1 MMEPD
6 ILYQIALTHIPQI
19 GTVCGRLLVE
29 HFGDAHSVFKA
40 NTAQLCKLEGVG
52 EVRAHAIHRFKS
64 WIHAEEELRFIEA
77 NNITPLFIR
86 SRTYPQRLLNCAD
99 APLLLYQKG
108 ETSLNA
114 SHVIAV
120 VGSRHHTDYGRQL
133 TEKLIADLAPLQ
145 VLVISGLAY
154 GIDALAHKSAIAHG
168 LPTVG
173 VLAHGLDAL
182 YPPRHSSLAATMLE
196 NRGSLLTEFG
206 SGTLPDRHNFPIRNR
221 IVAGLSDAVVVV
233 ETGPSGGSLIT
244 AELANG
250 YNRDVFAFPGRSTD
264 FRSQGCN
271 ELIRNNKAALITQAS
286 DLVAYMNWNNDSPL
300 QTVRQAE
307 LFVELTDD
315 EKKLMQLL
323 RDKGQLSMDELNWYS
338 QLSNS
343 QVAAGLLSLELKNQI
358 KALPGSV
365 FRIA

>member
-1 MMEPD
+1 MEPD
-6 ILYQIALTHIPQI
+6 VLYQIALTHIPQI
-19 GTVCGRLLVE
+19 GTVCGRILVDL
-29 HFGDAHSVFKA
+29 FGDAHSVFKA
-40 NTAQLCKLEGVG
+40 STTQLCKLDGVG

-64 WIHAEEELRFIEA
+64 WIEAEEELRFIEA
-77 NNITPLFIR
+77 NRITPLFIR
-86 SRTYPQRLLNCAD
+86 SKDYPQRLLNCTD

-108 ETSLNA
+108 ETSLNT
-114 SHVIAV
+114 SRVIAV
-120 VGSRHHTDYGRQL
+120 VGTRHQTDYGKQL
-133 TEKLIADLAPLQ
+133 TEKLIADLASLQ
-145 VLVISGLAY
+145 VMVISGLAY
-154 GIDALAHKSAIAHG
+154 GIDALAHKAAIQHG

-182 YPPRHSSLAATMLE
+182 YPPRHRSLAASMLE
-196 NRGSLLTEFG
+196 NGGSLLTEFG
-206 SGTLPDRHNFPIRNR
+206 SGTQPDRHNFPIRNR

-233 ETGPSGGSLIT
+233 ETGPTGGSLIT

-271 ELIRNNKAALITQAS
+271 ELIRNNKAALITQAT
-286 DLVAYMNWNNDSPL
+286 DLITAMNWDHVPSE
-300 QTVRQAE
+300 QVVRQSE
-307 LFVELTDD
+307 LFVELTED
-315 EKKLMQLL
+315 EKKLIQLL
-323 RDKGQLSMDELNWYS
+323 RDKGQLSLDELNWYS

-358 KALPGSV
+358 RALPGSV

>member
-1 MMEPD
+1 MEPD
-6 ILYQIALTHIPQI
+6 VLYQIALTHIPQI

-29 HFGDAHSVFKA
+29 HFGDARSVFKA
-40 NTAQLCKLEGVG
+40 STAQLCKLDGVG
-52 EVRAHAIHRFKS
+52 EVRAHTIHRFKS
-64 WIHAEEELRFIEA
+64 WIQAEEELRFIEA
-77 NNITPLFIR
+77 NHITPLFIR
-86 SRTYPQRLLNCAD
+86 SKDYPQRLLNCAD

-108 ETSLNA
+108 ETSLNT
-114 SHVIAV
+114 SRIVAV
-120 VGSRHHTDYGRQL
+120 VGTRHHTDYGKQL
-133 TEKLIADLAPLQ
+133 TEKLVTDLAPLQ

-154 GIDALAHKSAIAHG
+154 GIDALAHKAAIQHG

-182 YPPRHSSLAATMLE
+182 YPPRHRSLAATMLE
-196 NRGSLLTEFG
+196 SGGSLLTEFG
-206 SGTLPDRHNFPIRNR
+206 SGTQPDRHNFPIRNR

-233 ETGPSGGSLIT
+233 ETGPTGGSLIT

-271 ELIRNNKAALITQAS
+271 ELIRNNKAALITEAS
-286 DLVAYMNWNNDSPL
+286 DLITYMNWDHVPSE
-300 QTVRQAE
+300 QVGRQSE
-307 LFVELTDD
+307 LFVELTED
-315 EKKLMQLL
+315 EEKLIQLL
-323 RDKGQLSMDELNWYS
+323 RDKGQLSLDELNWYS

-358 KALPGSV
+358 RALPGSV